1 MKETRRRYLGCRDG
15 ILMSE
20 QINPYKLFLDLDT
33 APKKPSYYE
42 LLGVSQDERDDT
54 VVARGC
60 EKALA
65 KVRGFKPGANAQIW
79 LAILDEISNARVTLT
94 DVELRRAYDQQ
105 LAAGAQPEAL
115 ELIVLNGPVD
125 AVASANLASAGMPE
139 ESPRSSQS
147 LADQLVPSHLGSGN
161 PPPIP
166 SAEAIVDQATTP
178 VFASPQV
185 PVAAE
190 VPMTVGTVQSVDP
203 GVASA
208 PGPVGQESGFS
219 LESGRRSRNS
229 RRHSKRRA
237 KQNRFPLPLLVM
249 SVFAII
255 GGVIAIF
262 ALNVGNTEVAN
273 VDKTAKPKGVQK
285 TPDRIKIKPE
295 DRPGAETDP
304 ERKEPEM
311 PEPVPRDPGT
321 GENPLNPLPPVF
333 GKPVK
338 PEEPKPVE
346 NVPQK
351 PEEPV
356 VKPPVDPPAAE
367 PLTATEKTKL
377 KESLSI
383 ARTALA
389 ERNLDIVIEQLAIAT
404 PLARTKDA
412 AAATRRLKIM
422 LELVTQFNRLSNEA
436 MDSYKSGSEINVG
449 TSTKAVVVEVS
460 PTELT
465 IKAAGVTRSYP
476 RDRLSA
482 GVAMGI
488 AQTNFNDPVMTPF
501 MKAAYLVTLKGD
513 RYQKQAR
520 EFWQSGNSRSAKI
533 DADTFDGFVAD
544 RYEFE

>member
-1 MKETRRRYLGCRDG
+1 
-15 ILMSE
+15 MSE

-33 APKKPSYYE
+33 APKKPNYYQ
-42 LLGVSQDERDDT
+42 LLGLSQDERDET
-54 VVARGC
+54 AVARGC

-115 ELIVLNGPVD
+115 ELVVLNGPID
-125 AVASANLASAGMPE
+125 AVASANLASEDIPE
-139 ESPRSSQS
+139 ESPGRSQS

-166 SAEAIVDQATTP
+166 PAEPIVDPATAP
-178 VFASPQV
+178 LLASAQI

-190 VPMTVGTVQSVDP
+190 VPMTVGTVQSVEP
-203 GVASA
+203 GVGSA
-208 PGPVGQESGFS
+208 AVPDNQESGFS
-219 LESGRRSRNS
+219 LDSGRRSRSS

-237 KQNRFPLPLLVM
+237 NQNRFPLPLLVISM
-249 SVFAII
+249 FAIV
-255 GGVIAIF
+255 GGAIAIF
-262 ALNVGNTEVAN
+262 ALNGGNTKVAN
-273 VDKTAKPKGVQK
+273 VDKTAKTKGVQK
-285 TPDRIKIKPE
+285 TPDRMKIKPE
-295 DRPGAETDP
+295 DSPVSETDP

-311 PEPVPRDPGT
+311 PEPVPRDPDT

-338 PEEPKPVE
+338 PKEPKPVE
-346 NVPQK
+346 NAPPK
-351 PEEPV
+351 PEA
-356 VKPPVDPPAAE
+356 DPPAAE
-367 PLTATEKTKL
+367 PLTATEKAKL
-377 KESLSI
+377 KESLSM

-389 ERNLDIVIEQLAIAT
+389 ERNLDIVIEQLTIAT
-404 PLARTKDA
+404 PLARTKEA

-436 MDSYKSGSEINVG
+436 MDSYKTGSEINVG

-460 PTELT
+460 STKLT

-476 RDRLSA
+476 RDRLST